1 MSTVRRSLAYSALDS
16 YVALVLQIVS
26 TVVVARILTPEQ
38 VGVFAVA
45 AVFASL
51 ASTFRDFGVG
61 EYLIQEKELG
71 RDALRAALTVN
82 IAVSWTMAVL
92 LFVLAPFAAQ
102 FYRAEGVGEV
112 MRVQSLNFLLIPF
125 GAVTMAW
132 FRREMNFKPIF
143 LAGLVANLVSFCVVL
158 ALALNGFGYMSL
170 AWSSLAG
177 VAATVL
183 TSLAL
188 RPKGFPRTPG
198 LNGVAK
204 VFHFGKFVS
213 GVYIFG
219 QLGKGAPEMIV
230 GKAGGMADVGMLSRA
245 QGLVEIF
252 HRLVLRAVL
261 PVCLPFFAKG
271 VRETGSPKPG
281 LLKSISYV
289 TAVGWPFLAFMAVT
303 AFAAVRLIYG
313 TQWLA
318 AVPLAKLLCAAAAV
332 ELVYVAS
339 KEALLANGLVK
350 QSSALQIGVQL
361 LRVLGLLA
369 VIPWGLEGA
378 AWGLLVAAG
387 FGAWLSHHYLWRL
400 LGLQLREVLRALSP
414 SAMVTLICVAPLAA
428 YTAYRPI
435 DESNYLPVA
444 TIGGAAGVL
453 LWVLGLRLTRHPLWP
468 EVAAGA
474 QAVLRRLHR

>member
-38 VGVFAVA
+38 VGIFAVA
-45 AVFASL
+45 AVFAAL

-61 EYLIQEKELG
+61 EYLIQEKNLTPEV
-71 RDALRAALTVN
+71 LRAALTVN
-82 IAVSWTMAVL
+82 IGVSWIMAL
-92 LFVLAPFAAQ
+92 LLLVLAPFAAD
-102 FYRAEGVGEV
+102 FYRTAGVADV
-112 MRVQSLNFLLIPF
+112 MRVQAVNFVLIPF

-143 LAGLVANLVSFCVVL
+143 LAGLVANCVSFAVVL

-177 VAATVL
+177 VVATVM

-188 RPKGFPRTPG
+188 RPKGFPRRPG
-198 LNGVAK
+198 WRGVAK
-204 VFHFGKFVS
+204 VFHFGKFAS

-230 GKAGGMADVGMLSRA
+230 GKAAGMADVGMFSRA

-271 VRETGSPKPG
+271 VRETGSPKAG
-281 LLKSISYV
+281 LLLSISYV
-289 TAVGWPFLAFMAVT
+289 TAVGWPFLAFIALA

-313 TQWLA
+313 TQWMA

-339 KEALLANGLVK
+339 KEALLASGLVK
-350 QSSALQIGVQL
+350 PSSVLQIGIQL
-361 LRVLGLLA
+361 LRVAGLLA
-369 VIPWGLEGA
+369 VVPWGLEGA
-378 AWGLLVAAG
+378 AWGLLVAAVLG
-387 FGAWLSHHYLWRL
+387 TWLSHHFLARH
-400 LGLQLREVLRALSP
+400 LGLRLREVSGALAS
-414 SAMVTLICVAPLAA
+414 SALLTLLSTAPLAA
-428 YTAYRPI
+428 YTAWHPL

-444 TIGGAAGVL
+444 GAAGVAAVL
-453 LWVLGLRLTRHPLWP
+453 LWVLGLRMTRHPLWP
-468 EVAAGA
+468 ELVGGA
-474 QAVLRRLHR
+474 QAVLKRLR